1 MSFKAVIFDM
11 DGVLIDARD
20 WHYEALNS
28 ALRTFGMEISY
39 TEHLEKY
46 NGLSTRQKLDYLTEA
61 QQLPRELHAVISDT
75 KQNRT
80 LRIAAEKCF
89 PNTQHLILLDRLR
102 NKGVLVG
109 VYTNSIRETAEA
121 MLKYAGLLSKI
132 DVLVTNQ
139 DVINPKPDPEG
150 YILVSKKL
158 QIDPQDALVIEDGE
172 YGIESATRAG
182 CRVLR
187 VDNPSDV
194 SIQQLSPHV
203 PELLR

>member
-28 ALRTFGMEISY
+28 ALRAFGMEISY
-39 TEHLEKY
+39 EEHLERF
-46 NGLSTRQKLDYLTEA
+46 NGLSTRQKLKYLTDN
-61 QQLPRELHAVISDT
+61 QNLPTELHRTISDT

-80 LRIAAEKCF
+80 LRIAAQKCY

-102 NKGVLVG
+102 NKEVLIG

-132 DVLVTNQ
+132 DVLITNQ

-150 YILVSKKL
+150 YLLVCKKL
-158 QIDPQDALVIEDGE
+158 CIRPEDALVVEDGE
-172 YGIESATRAG
+172 YGIQSATSAG
-182 CRVLR
+182 CCVVRVES
-187 VDNPSDV
+187 PSDV
-194 SIQQLSPHV
+194 SIQLISKYV
-203 PELLR
+203 PELLN

>member
-46 NGLSTRQKLDYLTEA
+46 NGLSTRQKLDYLTET

-150 YILVSKKL
+150 YILVCKKL
-158 QIDPQDALVIEDGE
+158 QIDPQDALVIEDGD
-172 YGIESATRAG
+172 YGIESAMRAG

-194 SIQQLSPHV
+194 SIQQLSPYV
-203 PELLR
+203 PDLLR